1 MTEAVIAPLTPPECD
16 ISDWPAMMLDVARL
30 QKSRAWLICK
40 SKPHLAFYMFNLWM
54 EAWQDVPA
62 ASLEN
67 DDEVLA
73 DKARCRDVQH
83 WLEIKTDVLRGFV
96 VCSDGRLYHEVIAI
110 KALEAWVKKL
120 GSRIS
125 SGAGNA
131 KLWNGTFDA
140 TTLRQ
145 HLQVAKDMLAAL
157 DPASRV
163 LSRSRAGIAK
173 TDAEAPK
180 KPTRARKPAT
190 REAAPAVG
198 STGDVPAGGGPDAAG
213 IAREEKGREEKG
225 IEEVGGK
232 PPTTPSADAPGGDGA
247 ATESKPPRK
256 PPIDMANRNLVLPDW
271 LAPHAVAWGQFEE
284 NRWAKHSRAP
294 YTLAAQRGILAKLEK
309 LRDDGQDLHEVL
321 MASVRNS
328 WTDVF
333 AQRTTARVAGPAGGA
348 PRFAGASKVVFGAS
362 REAGDF
368 NA

>member
-173 TDAEAPK
+173 TDAEPVK
-180 KPTRARKPAT
+180 KAGRTRKAAT
-190 REAAPAVG
+190 REPA
-198 STGDVPAGGGPDAAG
+198 SAGGSAAGIPPGDGADAAG
-213 IAREEKGREEKG
+213 VAREEKRREEKG
-225 IEEVGGK
+225 IEVGGK
-232 PPTTPSADAPGGDGA
+232 PPTTPSAEAPGGAGA
-247 ATESKPPRK
+247 ATETKPPRK

-271 LAPHAVAWGQFEE
+271 LAPHAVAWGDFEE
-284 NRWAKHSRAP
+284 NRWAKHPRAP

-309 LRDDGQDLHEVL
+309 LHDDGQDLDEVL
-321 MASVRNS
+321 KASVRNS
-328 WTDVF
+328 WTDVY
-333 AQRTTARVAGPAGGA
+333 AQRTGTRIGRAAGA
-348 PRFAGASKVVFGAS
+348 PPKFAGASSVVFGAS